1 VSVVL
6 DRVAA
11 AGEHF
16 ALRVYP
22 PLNLGPT
29 ALFGPSPVGVRTIE
43 VVDESRQ
50 NPAGTGPR
58 ALTVEVYYPST
69 SDAVAGV
76 PRDIVQVFGIEL
88 FPTPTYRDV
97 TRATGPFPL
106 ILYSHGSGGI
116 RFENL
121 ALAVH
126 LASHGYV
133 VVSADHPGDTL
144 LDPGDDM
151 TAVLTDRPKDV
162 SFLIDTFLGFNLE
175 AGNFFAGAIDPDR
188 IGASGWSYG
197 GYTVLAL
204 AAGTFSLGTF
214 SDARVRAIM
223 PLDGSA
229 QVFDPDVP
237 ALYPTITIPTLLLGG
252 SLSDVI
258 APRLQQLFDGL
269 PDGPG
274 VVAYGNFLD
283 AVHPSFADQC
293 EVPEVLR
300 GESAACEP
308 GVVPWRHVRHIE
320 DYLALNFFD
329 ASLRQ
334 DAEALARLDPAVL
347 ADVEELAYQRK

>member
-1 VSVVL
+1 
-6 DRVAA
+6 
-11 AGEHF
+11 
-16 ALRVYP
+16 
-22 PLNLGPT
+22 
-29 ALFGPSPVGVRTIE
+29 
-43 VVDESRQ
+43 
-50 NPAGTGPR
+50 
-58 ALTVEVYYPST
+58 
-69 SDAVAGV
+69 
-76 PRDIVQVFGIEL
+76 VFGLEL

-97 TRATGPFPL
+97 ARDAGSFPL
-106 ILYSHGSGGI
+106 IVYSHGSGGI

-121 ALAVH
+121 ALFVH

-151 TAVLTDRPKDV
+151 TAVLGNRPRDV
-162 SFLIDTFLGFNLE
+162 SFLIDTFVDFNVE
-175 AGNFFAGAIDPDR
+175 AGNFFAGAIDPTR

-204 AAGTFSLGTF
+204 AAGSFSLGTF
-214 SDARVRAIM
+214 TDPRVRAIM

-237 ALYPTITIPTLLLGG
+237 ALYPTITIPTLLLGA

-269 PDGPG
+269 PSGPG

-300 GESAACEP
+300 GESPACEP
-308 GVVPWRHVRHIE
+308 PAVPWRYVRHIE
-320 DYLALNFFD
+320 NYLALNFFD
-329 ASLRQ
+329 ASLKG
-334 DAEALARLDPAVL
+334 DTSAEVRLRSDVL
-347 ADVEELAYQRK
+347 TDVEELSYQRK